1 MVLKCTLQDGIRLW
15 LPIST
20 AVQTRLNRRTF
31 LRGSGVALALPML
44 EAMSPRGRAATTEAP
59 ARVKRMVCLSNNY
72 GVYQKA
78 FFPDQEQ
85 VGTDYDLPSTLQPLE
100 KHREEFTVFSNLDH
114 GLTGG
119 HACVPTFLNGIRPDM
134 ASSFPEGNI
143 SMDQKAAE
151 FVGAATR
158 YPSMTLKVKE
168 NNQISFTRTGVQVP
182 AIDVTAMYRKLFL
195 EDSPEAREQERLR
208 FKRHGS
214 ILDTVLGKAKAVNG
228 KLGRQDQ
235 EKFSEY
241 LDSVRSLEKK
251 IDQQQPWL
259 DHPKPKT
266 EMAEPRPARQTA
278 DEMKIMM
285 ELMAL
290 ALETDSTRVLTMTSG
305 FANGD
310 FGLQGGYHGFS
321 HHGELPDK
329 TEALKLIEGNQIS
342 QMAYLI
348 DLLKDREDPLNGGTL
363 LDHTMILFGCGMAT
377 GTHSCKNM
385 PLVLA
390 GGGFKL
396 GEHRVYPAEKGNRVK
411 ACNLLLSMLQ
421 NFGLEVDQFGT
432 STGTLTGLDWA

>member
-1 MVLKCTLQDGIRLW
+1 MMESFT
-15 LPIST
+15 P
-20 AVQTRLNRRTF
+20 
-31 LRGSGVALALPML
+31 LA
-44 EAMSPRGRAATTEAP
+44 RAADGKKP
-59 ARVKRMVCLSNNY
+59 VKRMVCLSNNY

-78 FFPDQEQ
+78 FFPDSGQA
-85 VGTDYDLPSTLQPLE
+85 GADYEMPPTLQPLE
-100 KHREEFTVFSNLDH
+100 KHGRDVTVFSNLDH

-143 SMDQKAAE
+143 SLDQKAAE

-168 NNQISFTRTGVQVP
+168 TNQTSFTRTGVQLP

-195 EDSPEAREQERLR
+195 EDSAQAKEQERLR
-208 FKRHGS
+208 LKRHGS
-214 ILDTVLGKAKAVNG
+214 ILDAVLDKARAVNRELGK
-228 KLGRQDQ
+228 RDQ
-235 EKFSEY
+235 EKFAEY

-251 IDQQQPWL
+251 IDLQHPWL
-259 DHPKPKT
+259 DRPKPKT
-266 EMAEPRPARQTA
+266 QMPEPRPARQTA
-278 DEMKIMM
+278 NEMKIMM

-290 ALETDSTRVLTMTSG
+290 AIETDSTRVMTLSSG

-321 HHGELPDK
+321 HHGELPEK
-329 TEALKLIEGNQIS
+329 TKALILIERNQIA

-348 DLLKDREDPLNGGTL
+348 DLLKAKEDPINGGTL
-363 LDHTMILFGCGMAT
+363 FDHTMILFGCGMAT

-396 GEHRVYPAEKGNRVK
+396 GEHDVLPAEKGHRVK

-421 NFGLEVDQFGT
+421 NFGLEVDSFGT
-432 STGTLTGLDWA
+432 STGTLTGLEWV

>member
-1 MVLKCTLQDGIRLW
+1 MRTQL
-15 LPIST
+15 
-20 AVQTRLNRRTF
+20 TRRNF
-31 LRGSGVALALPML
+31 LHAGGVAIALPMMESFTPL
-44 EAMSPRGRAATTEAP
+44 ARAAEGKKS
-59 ARVKRMVCLSNNY
+59 VKRMVCLSNNY
-72 GVYQKA
+72 GIYQKA
-78 FFPDQEQ
+78 FFPTEAGRGY
-85 VGTDYDLPSTLQPLE
+85 VLPPTLRPLE
-100 KHREEFTVFSNLDH
+100 KHRKDFSVFSNLDH

-143 SMDQKAAE
+143 SMDQRAAE

-158 YPSMTLKVKE
+158 YSSMTLKVKE
-168 NNQISFTRTGVQVP
+168 SNQTSFTRTGVQVP

-195 EDSPEAREQERLR
+195 EESAEAKKQERLR
-208 FKRHGS
+208 LQRHGS
-214 ILDTVLGKAKAVNG
+214 ILDTVMERAKALNRELGK
-228 KLGRQDQ
+228 QDQ
-235 EKFSEY
+235 EKFAEY
-241 LDSVRSLEKK
+241 LDSVRGLEKK

-259 DHPKPKT
+259 DQAKPKT
-266 EMAEPRPARQTA
+266 EMAEPRPSQQTA

-290 ALETDSTRVLTMTSG
+290 AIETDSTRVMTLSSG

-321 HHGELPDK
+321 HHGELPEK
-329 TEALKLIEGNQIS
+329 TEALKLIEGNQIA

-348 DLLKDREDPLNGGTL
+348 ELLKGKEDTINGGTL
-363 LDHTMILFGCGMAT
+363 FDHTMILFGCGMAT

-396 GEHRVYPAEKGNRVK
+396 GDHRAMPEGKTERVK

-432 STGTLTGLDWA
+432 STGTLTGLEWA

>member
-1 MVLKCTLQDGIRLW
+1 MRTQL
-15 LPIST
+15 
-20 AVQTRLNRRTF
+20 TRRNF
-31 LRGSGVALALPML
+31 LRAGGVAIALPMMESFTPL
-44 EAMSPRGRAATTEAP
+44 ARAAEGKKS
-59 ARVKRMVCLSNNY
+59 VKRMVCLSNNY
-72 GVYQKA
+72 GIYQKA
-78 FFPDQEQ
+78 FFPTEAGRGY
-85 VGTDYDLPSTLQPLE
+85 VLPPTLRPLE
-100 KHREEFTVFSNLDH
+100 KHRKDFSVFSNLDH

-143 SMDQKAAE
+143 SMDQRAAE

-158 YPSMTLKVKE
+158 YSSMTLKVKE
-168 NNQISFTRTGVQVP
+168 SNQTSFTRTGVQVP

-195 EDSPEAREQERLR
+195 EESAEAKKQERLR
-208 FKRHGS
+208 LQRHGS
-214 ILDTVLGKAKAVNG
+214 ILDTVMERAKALNRELGK
-228 KLGRQDQ
+228 QDQ
-235 EKFSEY
+235 EKFAEY
-241 LDSVRSLEKK
+241 LDSVRGLEKK

-259 DHPKPKT
+259 DQAKPKT
-266 EMAEPRPARQTA
+266 EMTEPRPSQQTA

-290 ALETDSTRVLTMTSG
+290 AIETDSTRVMTLSSG

-321 HHGELPDK
+321 HHGELPEK
-329 TEALKLIEGNQIS
+329 TEALKLIEGNQIA

-348 DLLKDREDPLNGGTL
+348 ELLKGKEDTINGGTL
-363 LDHTMILFGCGMAT
+363 FDHTMILFGCGMAT

-396 GEHRVYPAEKGNRVK
+396 GEHRAMPEGKTDRVK

-432 STGTLTGLDWA
+432 STGTLTGLEWA

>member
-1 MVLKCTLQDGIRLW
+1 MRTQL
-15 LPIST
+15 
-20 AVQTRLNRRTF
+20 TRRNF
-31 LRGSGVALALPML
+31 LHAGGVAIALPMMESFTPL
-44 EAMSPRGRAATTEAP
+44 ARAAEGKKS
-59 ARVKRMVCLSNNY
+59 VKRMVCLSNNY
-72 GVYQKA
+72 GIYQKA
-78 FFPDQEQ
+78 FFPTEAGRGY
-85 VGTDYDLPSTLQPLE
+85 VLPPTLRPLE
-100 KHREEFTVFSNLDH
+100 KHRKDFSVFSNLDH

-143 SMDQKAAE
+143 SMDQRAAE

-158 YPSMTLKVKE
+158 YSSMTLKVKE
-168 NNQISFTRTGVQVP
+168 SNQTSFTRTGVQVP

-195 EDSPEAREQERLR
+195 EESAEAKKQERLR
-208 FKRHGS
+208 LQRHGS
-214 ILDTVLGKAKAVNG
+214 ILDTVMERAKALNRELGK
-228 KLGRQDQ
+228 QDQ
-235 EKFSEY
+235 EKFAEY
-241 LDSVRSLEKK
+241 LDSVRGLEKK

-259 DHPKPKT
+259 DQAKPKT
-266 EMAEPRPARQTA
+266 EMSEPRPSQQTA

-290 ALETDSTRVLTMTSG
+290 AIETDSTRVMTLSSG

-321 HHGELPDK
+321 HHGELPEK
-329 TEALKLIEGNQIS
+329 TEALKLIEGNQIA

-348 DLLKDREDPLNGGTL
+348 ELLKGKEDTINGGTL
-363 LDHTMILFGCGMAT
+363 FDHTMILFGCGMAT

-396 GEHRVYPAEKGNRVK
+396 GDHRAMPEGKTERVK

-432 STGTLTGLDWA
+432 STGTLTGLEWA

>member
-1 MVLKCTLQDGIRLW
+1 MRTSL
-15 LPIST
+15 
-20 AVQTRLNRRTF
+20 TRRNF
-31 LRGSGVALALPML
+31 LRAGGVSIALPMM
-44 EAMSPRGRAATTEAP
+44 ESFAPAVRAAGGKKP
-59 ARVKRMVCLSNNY
+59 AKRMVCLSNNY

-78 FFPDQEQ
+78 FFPDQSQ
-85 VGTDYDLPSTLQPLE
+85 AGADYDLPPTLQPLE
-100 KHREEFTVFSNLDH
+100 KHRKDFTVFSNLDH

-143 SMDQKAAE
+143 SIDQKAAE

-158 YPSMTLKVKE
+158 YRSMTLKVKE
-168 NNQISFTRTGVQVP
+168 NNQTSFTRTGVQVP
-182 AIDVTAMYRKLFL
+182 SIDVTAMYRKLFL
-195 EDSPEAREQERLR
+195 EDSADAKEQERLR
-208 FKRHGS
+208 LKRHGS
-214 ILDTVLGKAKAVNG
+214 ILDAVLDKAKAVNRELG
-228 KLGRQDQ
+228 KQDQ
-235 EKFSEY
+235 EKFAEY

-251 IDQQQPWL
+251 IDLQHPWL
-259 DHPKPKT
+259 DRPKPKT
-266 EMAEPRPARQTA
+266 DLEEPRPQPKTA

-290 ALETDSTRVLTMTSG
+290 AIETDSTRVMTLSSG

-321 HHGELPDK
+321 HHGELPEK
-329 TEALKLIEGNQIS
+329 TEALKLIEGNQIA

-348 DLLKDREDPLNGGTL
+348 DLLKAKEDPINGGTL
-363 LDHTMILFGCGMAT
+363 FDHTMILFGCGMAT

-396 GEHRVYPAEKGNRVK
+396 GEHRVLPGEKGHRVK

-421 NFGLEVDQFGT
+421 NFGLEEDRFGT
-432 STGTLTGLDWA
+432 SAGTLTGLEWA

>member
-1 MVLKCTLQDGIRLW
+1 MRTQL
-15 LPIST
+15 
-20 AVQTRLNRRTF
+20 TRRNF
-31 LRGSGVALALPML
+31 LRAGGVAIALPMMESFTPL
-44 EAMSPRGRAATTEAP
+44 ARAAEGKKS
-59 ARVKRMVCLSNNY
+59 VKRMVCLSNNY
-72 GVYQKA
+72 GIYQKA
-78 FFPDQEQ
+78 FFPTEAGRGY
-85 VGTDYDLPSTLQPLE
+85 VLPPTLRPLE
-100 KHREEFTVFSNLDH
+100 KHRKDFSVFSNLDH

-143 SMDQKAAE
+143 SMDQRAAE

-158 YPSMTLKVKE
+158 YSSMTLKVKE
-168 NNQISFTRTGVQVP
+168 SNQTSFTRTGVQVP

-195 EDSPEAREQERLR
+195 EESAEAKKQERLR
-208 FKRHGS
+208 LQRHGS
-214 ILDTVLGKAKAVNG
+214 ILDTVMERAKALNRELGK
-228 KLGRQDQ
+228 QDQ
-235 EKFSEY
+235 EKFAEY
-241 LDSVRSLEKK
+241 LDSVRGLEKK

-259 DHPKPKT
+259 DQAKPKT
-266 EMAEPRPARQTA
+266 EMAEPRPSQQTA

-290 ALETDSTRVLTMTSG
+290 AIETDSTRVMTLSSG

-321 HHGELPDK
+321 HHGELPEK
-329 TEALKLIEGNQIS
+329 TEALKLIEGNQIA

-348 DLLKDREDPLNGGTL
+348 ELLKGKEDTINGGTL
-363 LDHTMILFGCGMAT
+363 FDHTMILFGCGMAT

-396 GEHRVYPAEKGNRVK
+396 GDHRAMPEGKTERVK

-432 STGTLTGLDWA
+432 STGTLTGLERA

>member
-1 MVLKCTLQDGIRLW
+1 
-15 LPIST
+15 
-20 AVQTRLNRRTF
+20 
-31 LRGSGVALALPML
+31 
-44 EAMSPRGRAATTEAP
+44 
-59 ARVKRMVCLSNNY
+59 MVCLSNNY

-78 FFPDQEQ
+78 FFPDQSQ
-85 VGTDYDLPSTLQPLE
+85 VGADYDIPPTLQPLE
-100 KHREEFTVFSNLDH
+100 KHRKDFTVFSNLDH

-119 HACVPTFLNGIRPDM
+119 HVCVPTFLNGIRPDM

-168 NNQISFTRTGVQVP
+168 SNKTSFTRTGVQVP
-182 AIDVTAMYRKLFL
+182 SIDVTSMYRKLFR
-195 EDSPEAREQERLR
+195 EDSADAKKQDRLR
-208 FKRHGS
+208 LKRHGS
-214 ILDTVLGKAKAVNG
+214 ILDTVLDKAKAVNRELG
-228 KLGRQDQ
+228 KRDQD
-235 EKFSEY
+235 KFAEY

-251 IDQQQPWL
+251 IDQQYPWL
-259 DHPKPKT
+259 DRPKPKT
-266 EMAEPRPARQTA
+266 DMPEPRPQPKTA
-278 DEMKIMM
+278 DEMEIMM
-285 ELMAL
+285 ELIAL
-290 ALETDSTRVLTMTSG
+290 AIETDSTRVLTLASG

-310 FGLQGGYHGFS
+310 FGLNGGYHGFS
-321 HHGELPDK
+321 HHGELPEK
-329 TEALKLIEGNQIS
+329 TEALKLIEGNQIA

-348 DLLKDREDPLNGGTL
+348 DLLKAKEDPINGGTL
-363 LDHTMILFGCGMAT
+363 LDHTMVLFGCGMAT

-396 GEHRVYPAEKGNRVK
+396 GEHRVLPAEKVHRVK

-432 STGTLTGLDWA
+432 STGTLTGLEWRA

>member
-1 MVLKCTLQDGIRLW
+1 MRTQL
-15 LPIST
+15 
-20 AVQTRLNRRTF
+20 TRRNF
-31 LRGSGVALALPML
+31 LRAGGVAIALPMMESFTPL
-44 EAMSPRGRAATTEAP
+44 ARAAEGKKS
-59 ARVKRMVCLSNNY
+59 VKRMVCLSNNY
-72 GVYQKA
+72 GIYQKA
-78 FFPDQEQ
+78 FFPTEA
-85 VGTDYDLPSTLQPLE
+85 GRGYELPPTLRPLE
-100 KHREEFTVFSNLDH
+100 KHRKDFSVFSNLDH

-143 SMDQKAAE
+143 SMDQRAAE

-158 YPSMTLKVKE
+158 YSSMTLKVKE
-168 NNQISFTRTGVQVP
+168 SNQTSFTRTGVQVP

-195 EDSPEAREQERLR
+195 EESAEAKKQERLR
-208 FKRHGS
+208 LQRHGS
-214 ILDTVLGKAKAVNG
+214 ILDTVLERAKAVNRELG
-228 KLGRQDQ
+228 KQDQ
-235 EKFSEY
+235 EKFAEY
-241 LDSVRSLEKK
+241 LDSVRGLEKK

-259 DHPKPKT
+259 DQAKPKT
-266 EMAEPRPARQTA
+266 EMAEPRPSQQTA

-290 ALETDSTRVLTMTSG
+290 AIETDSTRVMTLSSG
-305 FANGD
+305 FTNGD

-321 HHGELPDK
+321 HHGELPEK
-329 TEALKLIEGNQIS
+329 TEALKLIEGNQIA

-348 DLLKDREDPLNGGTL
+348 ELLKGKEDTINGGTL
-363 LDHTMILFGCGMAT
+363 FDHTMILFGCGMAT

-396 GEHRVYPAEKGNRVK
+396 GDHRAMPEGKTERVK

-432 STGTLTGLDWA
+432 STGTLTGLESA

>member
-1 MVLKCTLQDGIRLW
+1 MRNQL
-15 LPIST
+15 
-20 AVQTRLNRRTF
+20 TRRNF
-31 LRGSGVALALPML
+31 LRAGGVAIALPMMESFTPL
-44 EAMSPRGRAATTEAP
+44 ARAAEGKKS
-59 ARVKRMVCLSNNY
+59 VKRMVCLSNNY
-72 GVYQKA
+72 GIYQKA
-78 FFPDQEQ
+78 FFPIEA
-85 VGTDYDLPSTLQPLE
+85 GRGYELPPTLRPLE
-100 KHREEFTVFSNLDH
+100 KHQKDFSVFSNLDH

-143 SMDQKAAE
+143 SMDQRAAE

-158 YPSMTLKVKE
+158 YSSMTLKVKE
-168 NNQISFTRTGVQVP
+168 SNQTSFTRTGVQVP

-195 EDSPEAREQERLR
+195 EESAEAKKQERLR
-208 FKRHGS
+208 LQRHGS
-214 ILDTVLGKAKAVNG
+214 ILDTVLERAKAVNRELG
-228 KLGRQDQ
+228 KQDQ
-235 EKFSEY
+235 EKFAEY
-241 LDSVRSLEKK
+241 LDSVRGLEKK

-259 DHPKPKT
+259 DQAKPKT
-266 EMAEPRPARQTA
+266 EMTEPRPSQQTA

-290 ALETDSTRVLTMTSG
+290 AIETDSTRVMTLSSG

-321 HHGELPDK
+321 HHGELPEK
-329 TEALKLIEGNQIS
+329 TEALKLIEGNQIA

-348 DLLKDREDPLNGGTL
+348 ELLKGKEDTINGGTL
-363 LDHTMILFGCGMAT
+363 FDHTMILFGCGMAT

-396 GEHRVYPAEKGNRVK
+396 GDHRAMPEGKTERVK

-432 STGTLTGLDWA
+432 STGTLTGLEWA

>member
-1 MVLKCTLQDGIRLW
+1 MRTQL
-15 LPIST
+15 
-20 AVQTRLNRRTF
+20 TRRNF
-31 LRGSGVALALPML
+31 LRAGGVAIALPMMESFTPL
-44 EAMSPRGRAATTEAP
+44 ARAAEGKKS
-59 ARVKRMVCLSNNY
+59 VKRMVCLSNNY
-72 GVYQKA
+72 GIYQKA
-78 FFPDQEQ
+78 FFPTEAGRGY
-85 VGTDYDLPSTLQPLE
+85 VLPPTLRPLE
-100 KHREEFTVFSNLDH
+100 KHRKDFSVFSNLDH

-143 SMDQKAAE
+143 SMDQRAAE
-151 FVGAATR
+151 FIGAATR
-158 YPSMTLKVKE
+158 YSSMTLKVKE
-168 NNQISFTRTGVQVP
+168 SNQTSFTRTGVQVP

-195 EDSPEAREQERLR
+195 EESAEAKKQERLR
-208 FKRHGS
+208 LQRHGS
-214 ILDTVLGKAKAVNG
+214 ILDTVMERAKALNRELGK
-228 KLGRQDQ
+228 QDQ
-235 EKFSEY
+235 EKFAEY
-241 LDSVRSLEKK
+241 LDSVRGLEKK

-259 DHPKPKT
+259 DQAKPKT
-266 EMAEPRPARQTA
+266 EMAEPRPSQQTA

-290 ALETDSTRVLTMTSG
+290 AIETDSTRVMTLSSG

-321 HHGELPDK
+321 HHGELPEK
-329 TEALKLIEGNQIS
+329 TAALKLIEGNQIA

-348 DLLKDREDPLNGGTL
+348 ELLKGKEDTINGGTL
-363 LDHTMILFGCGMAT
+363 FDHTMILFGCGMAT

-396 GEHRVYPAEKGNRVK
+396 GDHRAMPEGKTERVK
-411 ACNLLLSMLQ
+411 ACNLLLSILQ

-432 STGTLTGLDWA
+432 STGTLTGLEWA

>member
-1 MVLKCTLQDGIRLW
+1 MRT
-15 LPIST
+15 P
-20 AVQTRLNRRTF
+20 LNRRTF

-44 EAMSPRGRAATTEAP
+44 EAMSPPVRAAAKPTRP
-59 ARVKRMVCLSNNY
+59 VKRMVCLSNNY

-78 FFPDQEQ
+78 FFPDPNQA
-85 VGTDYDLPSTLQPLE
+85 GADYDLPETLKPLE
-100 KHREEFTVFSNLDH
+100 KHRKDFTVFSNLDH
-114 GLTGG
+114 GLSGG

-143 SMDQKAAE
+143 SIDQKAAE

-182 AIDVTAMYRKLFL
+182 AIDVTGMYRKLFL
-195 EDSPEAREQERLR
+195 EESADAKKQERLR
-208 FKRHGS
+208 LQRHGS
-214 ILDTVLGKAKAVNG
+214 ILDAVMDKAKSVNQQ
-228 KLGRQDQ
+228 LGHQDQ
-235 EKFSEY
+235 QKFAEY

-251 IDQQQPWL
+251 IELQQPWL
-259 DHPKPKT
+259 DRPKPKT
-266 EMAEPRPARQTA
+266 ELTEPRPAPKTA
-278 DEMKIMM
+278 DEMKTMV
-285 ELMAL
+285 ELIAL
-290 ALETDSTRVLTMTSG
+290 AIQTDSTRALTLTSG

-329 TEALKLIEGNQIS
+329 THALKLIEANQIA
-342 QMAYLI
+342 QMSYLI
-348 DLLKDREDPLNGGTL
+348 ELLKAQEDPINGGTL
-363 LDHTMILFGCGMAT
+363 FDHTMILYGCGMAT

-396 GEHRVYPAEKGNRVK
+396 GEHRVLPAEKEYRVK

-421 NFGLEVDQFGT
+421 NFGVETDRFGT
-432 STGTLTGLDWA
+432 STGTLAGLEWS

>member
-1 MVLKCTLQDGIRLW
+1 MRTQL
-15 LPIST
+15 
-20 AVQTRLNRRTF
+20 TRRNF
-31 LRGSGVALALPML
+31 LRAGGVAIALPMMESFTPL
-44 EAMSPRGRAATTEAP
+44 ARAAEGKKS
-59 ARVKRMVCLSNNY
+59 VKRMVCLSNNY
-72 GVYQKA
+72 GIYQKA
-78 FFPDQEQ
+78 FFPTEAGRGY
-85 VGTDYDLPSTLQPLE
+85 VLPPTLRPLE
-100 KHREEFTVFSNLDH
+100 KHRKDFSVFSNLDH

-143 SMDQKAAE
+143 SMDQRAAE

-158 YPSMTLKVKE
+158 YSSMTLKVKE
-168 NNQISFTRTGVQVP
+168 SNQTSFTRTGVQVP

-195 EDSPEAREQERLR
+195 EESAEAKKQERLR
-208 FKRHGS
+208 LQRHGS
-214 ILDTVLGKAKAVNG
+214 ILDTVMERAKALNRELGK
-228 KLGRQDQ
+228 QDQ
-235 EKFSEY
+235 EKFAEY
-241 LDSVRSLEKK
+241 LDSVRGLEKK

-259 DHPKPKT
+259 DQAKPKT
-266 EMAEPRPARQTA
+266 EMTEPRPSQQTA

-290 ALETDSTRVLTMTSG
+290 AIETDSTRVMTLSSG

-321 HHGELPDK
+321 HHGELPEK
-329 TEALKLIEGNQIS
+329 TAALKLIEGNQIA

-348 DLLKDREDPLNGGTL
+348 ELLKGKEDTINGGTL
-363 LDHTMILFGCGMAT
+363 FDHTMILFGCGMAT

-396 GEHRVYPAEKGNRVK
+396 GDHRAMPEGKTERVK

-432 STGTLTGLDWA
+432 STGTLTGLEWA

>member
-1 MVLKCTLQDGIRLW
+1 MRTQL
-15 LPIST
+15 
-20 AVQTRLNRRTF
+20 TRRNF
-31 LRGSGVALALPML
+31 LRAGGVAIALPMMESFTPL
-44 EAMSPRGRAATTEAP
+44 ARAAEGKKS
-59 ARVKRMVCLSNNY
+59 VKRMVCLSNNY
-72 GVYQKA
+72 GIYQKA
-78 FFPDQEQ
+78 FFPTEAGRGY
-85 VGTDYDLPSTLQPLE
+85 VLPPTLRPLE
-100 KHREEFTVFSNLDH
+100 KHRKDFSVFSNLDH

-143 SMDQKAAE
+143 SMDQRAAE

-158 YPSMTLKVKE
+158 YSSMTLKVKE
-168 NNQISFTRTGVQVP
+168 SNQTSFTRTGVQVP

-195 EDSPEAREQERLR
+195 EESAEAKKQERLR
-208 FKRHGS
+208 LQRHGS
-214 ILDTVLGKAKAVNG
+214 ILDTVMERAKALNRELGK
-228 KLGRQDQ
+228 QDQ
-235 EKFSEY
+235 EKFAEY
-241 LDSVRSLEKK
+241 LDSVRGLEKK

-259 DHPKPKT
+259 DQAKPKT
-266 EMAEPRPARQTA
+266 EMTEPRPSQQTA

-290 ALETDSTRVLTMTSG
+290 AIETDSTRIMTLSSG

-321 HHGELPDK
+321 HHGELPEK
-329 TEALKLIEGNQIS
+329 TAALKLIEGNQIA

-348 DLLKDREDPLNGGTL
+348 ELLKGKEDTINGGTL
-363 LDHTMILFGCGMAT
+363 FDHTMILFGCGMAT

-396 GEHRVYPAEKGNRVK
+396 GDHRAMPEGKTERVK

-432 STGTLTGLDWA
+432 STGTLTGLEWA

>member
-1 MVLKCTLQDGIRLW
+1 MRNQL
-15 LPIST
+15 
-20 AVQTRLNRRTF
+20 TRRNF
-31 LRGSGVALALPML
+31 LRAGGVAIALPMMESFTPL
-44 EAMSPRGRAATTEAP
+44 ARAAEGKKS
-59 ARVKRMVCLSNNY
+59 VKRMVCLSNNY
-72 GVYQKA
+72 GIYQKA
-78 FFPDQEQ
+78 FFPTEAGRGY
-85 VGTDYDLPSTLQPLE
+85 VLPPTLRPLE
-100 KHREEFTVFSNLDH
+100 KHRKDFSVFSNLDH

-143 SMDQKAAE
+143 SMDQRAAE

-158 YPSMTLKVKE
+158 YSSMTLKVKE
-168 NNQISFTRTGVQVP
+168 SNQTSFTRTGVQVP

-195 EDSPEAREQERLR
+195 EESAEAKKQERLR
-208 FKRHGS
+208 LHRHGS
-214 ILDTVLGKAKAVNG
+214 ILDTVLERAKAVNRELG
-228 KLGRQDQ
+228 KQDQ
-235 EKFSEY
+235 EKFAEY
-241 LDSVRSLEKK
+241 LDSVRGLEKK

-259 DHPKPKT
+259 DQAKPKT
-266 EMAEPRPARQTA
+266 EMAEPRPSQQTA

-290 ALETDSTRVLTMTSG
+290 AIETDSTRVMTLSSG

-321 HHGELPDK
+321 HHGELPEK
-329 TEALKLIEGNQIS
+329 TEALKLIEGNQIA

-348 DLLKDREDPLNGGTL
+348 ELLKGKEDTINGGTL
-363 LDHTMILFGCGMAT
+363 FDHTMILFGCGMAT

-396 GEHRVYPAEKGNRVK
+396 GDHRAMPEGKTERVK

-432 STGTLTGLDWA
+432 STGTLTGLEWA

>member
-1 MVLKCTLQDGIRLW
+1 M
-15 LPIST
+15 
-20 AVQTRLNRRTF
+20 TRRNF
-31 LRGSGVALALPML
+31 LRAGGVAIALP
-44 EAMSPRGRAATTEAP
+44 AMASLTPRAHAVDGKKT
-59 ARVKRMVCLSNNY
+59 VKRMVCLSNNY

-78 FFPDQEQ
+78 FFPTA
-85 VGTDYDLPSTLQPLE
+85 GGRDYELSPTLQPLA
-100 KHREEFTVFSNLDH
+100 KHRKDFSVFSNLDH

-143 SMDQKAAE
+143 SMDQKASE

-168 NNQISFTRTGVQVP
+168 NNQTSFTRTGVQVP
-182 AIDVTAMYRKLFL
+182 SIDVTAMYRKLFL
-195 EDSPEAREQERLR
+195 EDSAEARKQERLR
-208 FKRHGS
+208 LKRHGS
-214 ILDTVLGKAKAVNG
+214 ILDSVLDKAKAVNRELG
-228 KLGRQDQ
+228 KQDQ
-235 EKFSEY
+235 QKFSEY

-251 IDQQQPWL
+251 IDLQHPWL
-259 DHPKPKT
+259 DRPKPKV
-266 EMAEPRPARQTA
+266 EMEEPRPQPQTA
-278 DEMKIMM
+278 DEMKLMM

-290 ALETDSTRVLTMTSG
+290 AIETDSTRLMTLSSG

-321 HHGELPDK
+321 HHGERPDH
-329 TEALKLIEGNQIS
+329 TDALQKIERNQIA

-348 DLLKDREDPLNGGTL
+348 DLLKAKEDPINGGTL
-363 LDHTMILFGCGMAT
+363 FEHTMILYGCGMAT

-396 GEHRVYPAEKGNRVK
+396 GEHVVLPEGKFERVK

-421 NFGLEVDQFGT
+421 NFGLEVDRFGT
-432 STGTLTGLDWA
+432 STGTLTGLEWKSA

>member
-1 MVLKCTLQDGIRLW
+1 MRTQL
-15 LPIST
+15 
-20 AVQTRLNRRTF
+20 TRRNF
-31 LRGSGVALALPML
+31 LRAGGVAIALPMMESFTPL
-44 EAMSPRGRAATTEAP
+44 ARAAEGKKS
-59 ARVKRMVCLSNNY
+59 VKRMVCLSNNY
-72 GVYQKA
+72 GIYQKA
-78 FFPDQEQ
+78 FFPTEAGRGY
-85 VGTDYDLPSTLQPLE
+85 VLPPTLRPLE
-100 KHREEFTVFSNLDH
+100 KHRKDFSVFSNLDH

-143 SMDQKAAE
+143 SMDQRAAE

-158 YPSMTLKVKE
+158 YSSMTLKVKE
-168 NNQISFTRTGVQVP
+168 SNQTSFTRTGVQVP

-195 EDSPEAREQERLR
+195 EESAEAKKQERLR
-208 FKRHGS
+208 LQRHGS
-214 ILDTVLGKAKAVNG
+214 ILDTVLERAKALNRELG
-228 KLGRQDQ
+228 KQDQ
-235 EKFSEY
+235 EKFAEY
-241 LDSVRSLEKK
+241 LDSVRGLEKK

-259 DHPKPKT
+259 DQAKPKT
-266 EMAEPRPARQTA
+266 EMAEPRPSQQTA

-290 ALETDSTRVLTMTSG
+290 AIETDSTRVMTLSSG

-321 HHGELPDK
+321 HHGELPEK
-329 TEALKLIEGNQIS
+329 TEALKLIEGNQIA

-348 DLLKDREDPLNGGTL
+348 ELLKGKEDTINGGTL
-363 LDHTMILFGCGMAT
+363 FDHTMILFGCGMAT

-396 GEHRVYPAEKGNRVK
+396 GDHRAMPEGKTERVK

-432 STGTLTGLDWA
+432 STGTLTGLEWA

>member
-1 MVLKCTLQDGIRLW
+1 MRTTL
-15 LPIST
+15 
-20 AVQTRLNRRTF
+20 TRRNF
-31 LRGSGVALALPML
+31 LRAGGVAIALPMMESL
-44 EAMSPRGRAATTEAP
+44 SPVAQAADGKKP
-59 ARVKRMVCLSNNY
+59 VKRMVCLSNNY

-78 FFPDQEQ
+78 FFPTK
-85 VGTDYDLPSTLQPLE
+85 GGIDYEMSPTLQPLT
-100 KHREEFTVFSNLDH
+100 KHRKDFSVFSNLDH

-134 ASSFPEGNI
+134 SSSFPEGNI

-168 NNQISFTRTGVQVP
+168 SNQTSFTRTGVQVP
-182 AIDVTAMYRKLFL
+182 SIDVTAMYRKLFL
-195 EDSPEAREQERLR
+195 EDSLDARKKERLR
-208 FKRHGS
+208 LKRHGS
-214 ILDTVLGKAKAVNG
+214 ILDSVLDKAKAVNRELS
-228 KLGRQDQ
+228 KQDQ
-235 EKFSEY
+235 GKFAEY

-251 IDQQQPWL
+251 IDLQKPWL
-259 DHPKPKT
+259 DRPKPKT
-266 EMAEPRPARQTA
+266 EMEEPRPQSQTA

-290 ALETDSTRVLTMTSG
+290 AIETDSTRIMTLSSG

-321 HHGELPDK
+321 HHGERPDH
-329 TEALKLIEGNQIS
+329 TEALMKIERNQIA

-348 DLLKDREDPLNGGTL
+348 DLLKSKQDPINGGTL
-363 LDHTMILFGCGMAT
+363 FDHTMILFGCGMAT

-396 GEHRVYPAEKGNRVK
+396 GEHVVLPEGKFERVK

-432 STGTLTGLDWA
+432 STGTLTGLEFKSA

>member
-1 MVLKCTLQDGIRLW
+1 MRTQL
-15 LPIST
+15 
-20 AVQTRLNRRTF
+20 TRRNF
-31 LRGSGVALALPML
+31 LRAGGVAIALPMMESFTPL
-44 EAMSPRGRAATTEAP
+44 ARAAEGKKS
-59 ARVKRMVCLSNNY
+59 VKRMVCLSNNY
-72 GVYQKA
+72 GIYQKA
-78 FFPDQEQ
+78 FFPTEA
-85 VGTDYDLPSTLQPLE
+85 GRGYELSPTLRPLE
-100 KHREEFTVFSNLDH
+100 KHQKDFSVFSNLDH

-143 SMDQKAAE
+143 SMDQRAAE

-158 YPSMTLKVKE
+158 YSSMTLKVKE
-168 NNQISFTRTGVQVP
+168 SNQTSFTRTGVQVP

-195 EDSPEAREQERLR
+195 EESAEAKKQERLR
-208 FKRHGS
+208 LQRHGS
-214 ILDTVLGKAKAVNG
+214 ILDTVLERAKAVNRELG
-228 KLGRQDQ
+228 KQDQ
-235 EKFSEY
+235 EKFAEY
-241 LDSVRSLEKK
+241 LDSVRGLEKK

-259 DHPKPKT
+259 DQAKPKT
-266 EMAEPRPARQTA
+266 EMTEPRPSQQTA

-290 ALETDSTRVLTMTSG
+290 AIETDSTRIMTLSSG

-321 HHGELPDK
+321 HHGELPEK
-329 TEALKLIEGNQIS
+329 TAALKLIEGNQIA

-348 DLLKDREDPLNGGTL
+348 ELLKGKEDTINGGTL
-363 LDHTMILFGCGMAT
+363 FDHTMILFGCGMAT

-396 GEHRVYPAEKGNRVK
+396 GEHRAMPEGKTDRVK

-432 STGTLTGLDWA
+432 STGTLTGLEWA

>member
-1 MVLKCTLQDGIRLW
+1 M
-15 LPIST
+15 
-20 AVQTRLNRRTF
+20 QTRLNRRTF

-44 EAMSPRGRAATTEAP
+44 EAMSPRGRAASEGDKAP
-59 ARVKRMVCLSNNY
+59 VKRMVCLSNNH

-78 FFPDQEQ
+78 FFPDPAQTGAGYQ
-85 VGTDYDLPSTLQPLE
+85 LPPTLQPLA
-100 KHREEFTVFSNLDH
+100 KHREDFTVFSNLDH

-151 FVGAATR
+151 FIGAATR

-168 NNQISFTRTGVQVP
+168 NNQVSFTRTGVQVP
-182 AIDVTAMYRKLFL
+182 AIDVTALYRKLFL
-195 EDSPEAREQERLR
+195 EDSAEAREVERRRL
-208 FKRHGS
+208 KRHGS
-214 ILDTVLGKAKAVNG
+214 ILDTVLDKAKRVNG

-251 IDQQQPWL
+251 IDQQRPWL
-259 DHPKPKT
+259 DQPKPKT
-266 EMAEPRPARQTA
+266 AMEEPRPARQTA
-278 DEMKIMM
+278 DEMEIMM

-290 ALETDSTRVLTMTSG
+290 ALETDSTRIMTMTSG

-329 TEALKLIEGNQIS
+329 TKALKLIEGNQIA

-348 DLLKDREDPLNGGTL
+348 DLLKEKEDPINGGTL
-363 LDHTMILFGCGMAT
+363 FDHTMILYGCGMAT

-396 GEHRVYPAEKGNRVK
+396 GEHRVYPAEKGHRVK

-421 NFGLEVDQFGT
+421 NFGLEVDRFGT
-432 STGTLTGLDWA
+432 STGTLTGLERA